1 MNSKFLYAA
10 TVAISLISTFAM
22 ADEAAPLTRAQ
33 VNTELSRAIA
43 SGTLQRTDYDFDR
56 RDAAALSIKSRAQ
69 VAVELADAK
78 TARKALLA
86 PDRSASYNPF
96 GTEILKTSLLTR
108 AEVKADV
115 LAAAADGTLQRTDY
129 DDAAL
134 VARRANGHT
143 AAPKLAQRVKA
154 ALARSKQ
161 G

>member
-1 MNSKFLYAA
+1 MNSKLLYAA
-10 TVAISLISTFAM
+10 TVAISLISTLAM
-22 ADEAAPLTRAQ
+22 ADEAPLTRAQ
-33 VNTELSRAIA
+33 VNAELGRAIA
-43 SGTLQRTDYDFDR
+43 SGTLQRTDYDSYS
-56 RDAAALSIKSRAQ
+56 RDTAALSIKSRTQ
-69 VAVELADAK
+69 LAVELADAK

-86 PDRSASYNPF
+86 PDRSATYNPF

-108 AEVKADV
+108 ADVKADV

-134 VARRANGHT
+134 VARRANAHA

-154 ALARSKQ
+154 ALARGQ